1 MGYQQTPVGPERRH
15 GAHIVGAHRWP
26 RRTDNEHDQRASVV
40 FEREECVLGEFSSE
54 RRCCHGT
61 YALLCETDAP
71 SRSRPRAVLQVAIFG
86 PDCARLKDVPVE
98 YANYAAFGQIILVAG
113 TDGEMKVRLDRR
125 MPAVPPGL
133 RALTRFTLVPFVRFM
148 RTEVDLFGYE
158 TLRFIAI
165 LHA

>member
-61 YALLCETDAP
+61 YALLCEIDKP

-125 MPAVPPGL
+125 MPAVPPGSSGSHSL
-133 RALTRFTLVPFVRFM
+133 RSGPVRQ
-148 RTEVDLFGYE
+148 VYE
-158 TLRFIAI
+158 NRGGPVWL
-165 LHA
+165 